1 MMIFDFGFYNGLD
14 AIDYI
19 KKGFNVVALEA
30 NPIMTKKGMEKFKKY
45 IEEGKLMLINK
56 AIFDKVGTMDF
67 YVNDIY
73 SSWKKW
79 IAEYNGVEAKLI
91 TVETTTLTEL
101 CKEYGIP
108 YYIKVDIE
116 GCGVHVARHL
126 FTLEKKPQFM
136 SFETRW
142 ENFGEVFAWLLVSGY
157 KKFQLINQLNYK
169 DNSSGLFGED
179 LPDNWYPYEDLL
191 ERYMKFRDLRIIRRS
206 FDAIAIENSSRSLYI
221 SSTFNKSGGA
231 TAMW

>member
-14 AIDYI
+14 AIFYI
-19 KKGFNVVALEA
+19 KKGFKVVALEA
-30 NPIMTKKGMEKFKKY
+30 NPVMAKKGIEKFKKY

-56 AIFDKVGTMDF
+56 AIFDEVGVMDF

-73 SSWKKW
+73 SSWKRW
-79 IAEYNGVEAKLI
+79 IAEYNGVKAKLI

-101 CKEYGIP
+101 CKEYGVP

-126 FTLEKKPQFM
+126 LTLEKKPQFI

-142 ENFGEVFAWLLVSGY
+142 ENFGEVFASLLIAGY
-157 KKFQLINQLNYK
+157 KKFQLINGINNPE
-169 DNSSGLFGED
+169 NSSGPFGED
-179 LPDNWYPYEDLL
+179 LPDKWFSYEDLL
-191 ERYMKFRDLRIIRRS
+191 ERYMKYRDLRIIDKKQLS
-206 FDAIAIENSSRSLYI
+206 PGWLDVHAKLSDE
-221 SSTFNKSGGA
+221 
-231 TAMW
+231 